1 MLVDSHCHL
10 DRLDLRDFDGEI
22 ALALKAAR
30 EKGVAHMLCVGI
42 DFEAYP
48 AMMELVRRF
57 AFVSATVGVHP
68 NEQGG
73 EEPTIERLVTEAQDP
88 DIVAIGETGLDYFRS
103 QGDVEWQRERFRVH
117 IRAARASRL
126 PLVVHTRDAMVDTLR
141 ILREEGAGD
150 VGGVMHCF
158 TGTAAEAKEALDLGF
173 HISFSGI
180 VTFPTAGDIRDAAA
194 SIPTDRLL
202 VETDSPYLSPLPHRG
217 KSNQPAWVTYVAAT
231 VAQIRGVSAEELA
244 VQTTANFQ
252 RLFNITCQA

>member
-10 DRLDLRDFDGEI
+10 DRLDLRDFDGDI
-22 ALALKAAR
+22 GLALKAAR

-57 AFVSATVGVHP
+57 PFVSATVGVHP
-68 NEQGG
+68 NERGG
-73 EEPTIERLVTEAQDP
+73 EEPTIERLVAEAQDP

-103 QGDVEWQRERFRVH
+103 QGNVEWQRERFRVH

-126 PLVVHTRDAMVDTLR
+126 PLVVHTRDAMADTLQ

-217 KSNQPAWVTYVAAT
+217 KSNRPAWVTYVAAT
-231 VAQIRGVSAEELA
+231 VAQIRRVSAEELA
-244 VQTTANFQ
+244 MQTTANFQ